1 MIYLKII
8 ALIISIGAGLIRVG
22 LDYKWHDKRTNKH
35 KLIKNI
41 LVVLMIL
48 GLLFMPFVVWYDQQ
62 QAEKVIKDAI
72 NREKQAISERKQI
85 TDELNR
91 LQKQIQPIIEIAIE
105 KYPNLKIE
113 EALVYYSRSYA
124 QDDRG
129 SSI

>member
-48 GLLFMPFVVWYDQQ
+48 GLLFMPFVNKGETTHYFF
-62 QAEKVIKDAI
+62 
-72 NREKQAISERKQI
+72 
-85 TDELNR
+85 
-91 LQKQIQPIIEIAIE
+91 
-105 KYPNLKIE
+105 NLIFSLE
-113 EALVYYSRSYA
+113 H
-124 QDDRG
+124 
-129 SSI
+129 